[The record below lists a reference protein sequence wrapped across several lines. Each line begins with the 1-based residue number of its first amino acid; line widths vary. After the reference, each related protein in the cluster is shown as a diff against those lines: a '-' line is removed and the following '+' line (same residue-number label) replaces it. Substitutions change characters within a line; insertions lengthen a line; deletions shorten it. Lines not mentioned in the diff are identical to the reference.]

1 MKRCGSLRA
10 CVLVVLTCLIPGAA
24 GAQVR
29 PGPVTQQAA
38 QSPVALPAG
47 QHPVTPSARQDAP
60 VESLVHGFTPGAE
73 SRLLESPDSRSH
85 WLAGAVVGFVV
96 GAGAT
101 HLVLRTGGS
110 RSFCDRDSNQDAL
123 RASDCAWLAA
133 GGGVIGAGIG
143 ALIGGRIRTG
153 VRHDGSRGEF
163 RVGIVPGDG
172 ARLSTQFRT
181 HSR

>member
-1 MKRCGSLRA
+1 MKRSGLLRA
-10 CVLVVLTCLIPGAA
+10 CMLVVLTCLLPGAA

-29 PGPVTQQAA
+29 QD
-38 QSPVALPAG
+38 PVAPQTGQYLAAPEVWQDGSVAKWPVAG
-47 QHPVTPSARQDAP
+47 IAG
-60 VESLVHGFTPGAE
+60 LGHGLTPGGE

-153 VRHDGSRGEF
+153 RRHGGSRDEF

-172 ARLSTQFRT
+172 VRLGAQVTTRI
-181 HSR
+181 R

>member
-1 MKRCGSLRA
+1 MKRSGLTRA
-10 CVLVVLTCLIPGAA
+10 CMLVVLTCLLPGVA

-29 PGPVTQQAA
+29 QD
-38 QSPVALPAG
+38 PVAPQAG
-47 QHPVTPSARQDAP
+47 QFPVRPEVWQDGPDTRWP
-60 VESLVHGFTPGAE
+60 VPGIASLEHGLTPGAE
-73 SRLLESPDSRSH
+73 SRLLESPDSRSY

-153 VRHDGSRGEF
+153 RRHDGSRNEF

-172 ARLSTQFRT
+172 IGLSTQFTARI
-181 HSR
+181 R